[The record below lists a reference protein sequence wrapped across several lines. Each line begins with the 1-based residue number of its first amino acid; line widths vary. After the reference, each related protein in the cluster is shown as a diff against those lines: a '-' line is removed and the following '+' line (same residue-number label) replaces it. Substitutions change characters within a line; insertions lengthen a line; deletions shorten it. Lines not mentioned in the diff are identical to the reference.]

1 MGLIPW
7 LQYLFRA
14 PGVARRQRNPSDAFP
29 GVSGNPIPRRHVIDD
44 DRAYSVSHIMIL
56 PGYLNER
63 LVWVANPMIGLLTIR
78 AYSRVI
84 RSATMA
90 FAVAA

>member
-1 MGLIPW
+1 
-7 LQYLFRA
+7 
-14 PGVARRQRNPSDAFP
+14 
-29 GVSGNPIPRRHVIDD
+29 
-44 DRAYSVSHIMIL
+44 MIL